1 MIRLFVALDLPW
13 ALRDRLT
20 GLAGGLRGAR
30 WVPPENYHLTLRFIG
45 EVPPWRADEVDHA
58 LASLRAPGFVLTL
71 TGLGVFEKAGRA
83 VALWVGA
90 ERNPGLDHLRGKIE
104 TALQRTG
111 LAVLAMLPAEAFCMI
126 ASDAATS
133 LDISEG
139 NFLPTKWSD
148 WIALPVRDCDQAVNT
163 PRGPVRV
170 PTVIIAVHYTRVPRR
185 RPRFSARG
193 IWERDGGVCQ
203 YTGRKLSPKEGNI
216 DHVVPRSRGGKT
228 SWDNCVL
235 THCEVNSR
243 KADRLPH
250 EAGLR
255 LRKQP
260 AAPRALP
267 VSVLIRNQHR
277 IPDWEHFLR

>member
-1 MIRLFVALDLPW
+1 MNDILNKS
-13 ALRDRLT
+13 T
-20 GLAGGLRGAR
+20 
-30 WVPPENYHLTLRFIG
+30 
-45 EVPPWRADEVDHA
+45 
-58 LASLRAPGFVLTL
+58 VL
-71 TGLGVFEKAGRA
+71 
-83 VALWVGA
+83 
-90 ERNPGLDHLRGKIE
+90 
-104 TALQRTG
+104 
-111 LAVLAMLPAEAFCMI
+111 VLNRHWQAIHVKTPAEAFCMI
-126 ASDAATS
+126 ASDAATA
-133 LDISEG
+133 LDISDG

-170 PTVIIAVHYTRVPRR
+170 PTVIIAVHYTRVPLR

-216 DHVVPRSRGGKT
+216 DHVVPRCRGGKT

-235 THCEVNSR
+235 THCEINSR

-277 IPDWEHFLR
+277 IPDWEHFLS